1 MNSPRTHHRGAIL
14 LEVILALSI
23 FVTSGL
29 AILTLVT
36 QSTSRLTAIRDNE
49 TAADLARSAM
59 AQIEAGLAT
68 PESLLGPVPDWLETE
83 SGQAMVES
91 ELMRGAAGG
100 GSGGLDMNVG
110 TSEGPAGA
118 PASGLQGEVDDW
130 VLEVESNPSQFEG
143 LTTVTVTAVR
153 GDGADAGVVRY
164 SLTQLVR
171 LSSDEADSVG
181 QFDPLVDEAMQQQ
194 PRSSP

>member
-1 MNSPRTHHRGAIL
+1 MNPPRTHQRGAIL

-68 PESLLGPVPDWLETE
+68 PESLIGPVPDWLETE

-110 TSEGPAGA
+110 TSEVPAGA
-118 PASGLQGEVDDW
+118 PASGLQGEVGDW

-171 LSSDEADSVG
+171 LSADEADSVG

>member
-1 MNSPRTHHRGAIL
+1 MNPPRTHQRGAIL

-68 PESLLGPVPDWLETE
+68 PESLIGPVPDWLETE

-110 TSEGPAGA
+110 TSEA

-130 VLEVESNPSQFEG
+130 ILEIESNPSQFEG
-143 LTTVTVTAVR
+143 LTTVTVTAIR

-171 LSSDEADSVG
+171 LSSGEADSVG
-181 QFDPLVDEAMQQQ
+181 QFDPLVDEAMQRQ